1 MPWRSFIFSSE
12 VFKWAITNSLYLFSC
27 FKNCN
32 TFYVLQNTHTRA
44 RFKKKWGRVFHYAI
58 HTRLVDFGFLLN
70 IHYRNSFFYWLV
82 WSWHELVTIF
92 ILGYRMLTVK
102 RTEMEDLENVILY
115 IYMNLLHRTHIL
127 KKKIFFHVVASKLQY
142 FLRIEDIRWIV
153 KRVPAKGK

>member
-1 MPWRSFIFSSE
+1 MSNYELIVFVFMLQKLQYFLCLTKHTYACKIQGKRTESISSCYTYTAGW
-12 VFKWAITNSLYLFSC
+12 F
-27 FKNCN
+27 
-32 TFYVLQNTHTRA
+32 R
-44 RFKKKWGRVFHYAI
+44 
-58 HTRLVDFGFLLN
+58 FLLN